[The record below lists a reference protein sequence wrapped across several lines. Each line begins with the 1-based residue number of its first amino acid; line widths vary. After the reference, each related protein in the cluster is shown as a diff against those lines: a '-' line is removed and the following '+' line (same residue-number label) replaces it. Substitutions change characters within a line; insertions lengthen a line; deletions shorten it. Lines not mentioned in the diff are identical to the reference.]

1 MATSS
6 AGRRRRILVV
16 ASWYPSGAAATGIFV
31 ADQVDALLTKHDVTV
46 IAPEQRGLRLLLA
59 RRSHPT
65 TTSEDHVIRPVARQW
80 VPRSARAA
88 KRAYGSAV
96 EAAYRSVERR
106 VGRPDVIHAH
116 VTYPGGFAA
125 VKVGRRHGIPVV
137 VTEHAGPFAAIL
149 TSPQVEDAARWT
161 LQHAARVIAVA
172 PSLRDEMHRLVPDC
186 AIDVVGNV
194 VDTDFFTP
202 GPEPRPDGAAPPRH
216 TVRLFTSGVQAPQ
229 KGVDILLA
237 AVQTLVAAGVDVE
250 LVVGG
255 DGPSR
260 AELQREALRL
270 GVAAQCRFAGSLSRS
285 QVREE
290 LRACDLYVSA
300 SRHESFGLAIAEA
313 LACERPVV
321 ATRAGG
327 PESFVEPAYGVLVA
341 PGDPAALATAIRNVA
356 TAGSRLD
363 GHLGRRRIVER
374 FGQEAFLAA
383 MDRVYGAVIASAED
397 GRAFAD
403 GGRNSRP

>member
-270 GVAAQCRFAGSLSRS
+270 GSRRPVPLRGEPLAKPSARRAPRLRPLRLRESSRELRPGDCRGARVRATSRRDEGRRS
-285 QVREE
+285 QIIRRASVRGPR
-290 LRACDLYVSA
+290 RA
-300 SRHESFGLAIAEA
+300 R
-313 LACERPVV
+313 
-321 ATRAGG
+321 
-327 PESFVEPAYGVLVA
+327 
-341 PGDPAALATAIRNVA
+341 
-356 TAGSRLD
+356 
-363 GHLGRRRIVER
+363 
-374 FGQEAFLAA
+374 
-383 MDRVYGAVIASAED
+383 
-397 GRAFAD
+397 
-403 GGRNSRP
+403 